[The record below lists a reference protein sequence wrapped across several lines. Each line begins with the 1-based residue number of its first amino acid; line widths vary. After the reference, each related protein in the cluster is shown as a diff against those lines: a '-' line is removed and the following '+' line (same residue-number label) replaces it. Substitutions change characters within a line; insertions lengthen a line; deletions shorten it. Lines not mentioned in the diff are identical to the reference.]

1 MCVVRVIFCALF
13 TLRSAVCVFLL
24 CVCARSVASL
34 FWHGGEYAFYGG
46 IVFAL
51 AWIRFYF
58 SQKKGSI
65 LLFAGASPAARRSPV
80 RPRPGAGGRPVDP
93 GHRRPTSRVRFT
105 QECAFPRVGTPV
117 SPGPFRFCARF
128 GLPRGAAGDPCHR
141 RTTARVRF
149 VTVSEKGRFGLPR
162 GVAGDQRETT
172 NGRPFKQD
180 TKPTGDHHKASKGI
194 KEETLLKKSGLPF
207 VLLVFARSPV
217 GGLPLVS
224 RGGSVVAARTLR
236 RNDYAR
242 TFTLTIGVSPTL
254 RIRTPRGW
262 TCSAD
267 AKRLRTRVCG
277 QSGCAC
283 LKGFVRECF
292 AALRRCPAQPPTS
305 PTKNRAQIR
314 NQARSRIRPTLLG
327 PKVASRA
334 TQM

>member
-13 TLRSAVCVFLL
+13 TFRSAVCVFLL

-162 GVAGDQRETT
+162 GVAGDRSHRRATARVRPATVSEKGRFGLPRGVAGDQRETT
-172 NGRPFKQD
+172 NGRPTKQD

-194 KEETLLKKSGLPF
+194 KEETLLKKSGLP
-207 VLLVFARSPV
+207 LALCLVWLVSRWWSPV
-217 GGLPLVS
+217 GLPWRV
-224 RGGSVVAARTLR
+224 RG
-236 RNDYAR
+236 
-242 TFTLTIGVSPTL
+242 
-254 RIRTPRGW
+254 RGPH
-262 TCSAD
+262 AQE
-267 AKRLRTRVCG
+267 KRLRTYVYADNRRVSHAPDSHPPGMDVFC
-277 QSGCAC
+277 
-283 LKGFVRECF
+283 
-292 AALRRCPAQPPTS
+292 RR
-305 PTKNRAQIR
+305 
-314 NQARSRIRPTLLG
+314 
-327 PKVASRA
+327 
-334 TQM
+334 